1 MSHIIGT
8 VERIYDNRA
17 YQGQPS
23 NYPKYVIF
31 VKDQNNV
38 VLELLYYS
46 KDNAP
51 CKIGDKVSANYFPDK
66 KGRPTVSQDKETK
79 VHKFQ
84 VIPQNQAPIP
94 TEEIPLDDDLS
105 NHEPDHFA
113 NNGVVDNSGTN
124 FDPNY
129 LEKELTNPQTLK
141 EQQIFCIAIVKSS
154 IEGKFLEPTKDNIDK
169 MILMLKDIY
178 KRNFVK

>member
-1 MSHIIGT
+1 MADKIIGK
-8 VERIYDNRA
+8 VERIYDNRS

-23 NYPKYVIF
+23 KYPKYVIF

-38 VLELLYYS
+38 ILELLYYS

-51 CKIGDKVSANYFPDK
+51 CKIGDKVSANYFNDK

-84 VIPQNQAPIP
+84 VIPQGQPTP

-141 EQQIFCIAIVKSS
+141 EQQIFCTAIVKSS

>member
-38 VLELLYYS
+38 ILELLYYS

-51 CKIGDKVSANYFPDK
+51 CKIGDKVSANYFNDK

-84 VIPQNQAPIP
+84 VIPQNQAPTP

>member
-38 VLELLYYS
+38 ILELLYYS

-51 CKIGDKVSANYFPDK
+51 CKIGDKVSANYFNDK

-84 VIPQNQAPIP
+84 VIPQNQTPIS

-141 EQQIFCIAIVKSS
+141 EQQIFCTAIVKSS